1 MSLVTT
7 DWVLK
12 NLDSLKIIDA
22 SWHMPAQKR
31 NPAEEYLNAHIPN
44 SVFFDLDENSE
55 KIQTYHICFQNKT
68 LGKK

>member
-12 NLDSLKIIDA
+12 NLNSLKIIDA

-44 SVFFDLDENSE
+44 SVFFDLYID
-55 KIQTYHICFQNKT
+55 
-68 LGKK
+68 

>member
-7 DWVLK
+7 DWVLE
-12 NLDSLKIIDA
+12 NLNNLKIIDA

-44 SVFFDLDENSE
+44 FVIFDLHENLE
-55 KIQTYHICFQNKT
+55 KDTDLPQ
-68 LGKK
+68 

>member
-7 DWVLK
+7 DWVLD

-31 NPAEEYLNAHIPN
+31 NPAEEYRNAHIPN
-44 SVFFDLDENSE
+44 SIFFDLYID
-55 KIQTYHICFQNKT
+55 
-68 LGKK
+68 